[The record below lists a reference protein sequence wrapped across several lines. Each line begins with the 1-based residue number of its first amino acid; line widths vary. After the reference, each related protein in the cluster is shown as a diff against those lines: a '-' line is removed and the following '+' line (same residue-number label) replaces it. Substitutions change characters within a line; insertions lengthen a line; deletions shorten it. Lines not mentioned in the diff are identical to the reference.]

1 MRFYDKEVNAGIMLA
16 DGRYFNA
23 KANVDFIISFEMRQY
38 GIKDTYFRVQE
49 MSVYWTDVDDNDVEV
64 DFELE
69 FLSYSDV
76 KLMLNGKVIW
86 SDDDMLKWEHETNLD
101 TTGSG
106 ALLIN
111 EIEIDLHRKQI
122 TVTL

>member
-16 DGRYFNA
+16 DGRYYQA

>member
-1 MRFYDKEVNAGIMLA
+1 MQFYDKEVNAGIMLA
-16 DGRYFNA
+16 DGRYYQA